1 MTLRIIRRA
10 LLSVSDKTGLLD
22 LARGLAGFHVE
33 LISTGGTRKTLADA
47 GLAVR
52 DVSEVTGF
60 PEMLDGRVKTLHPR
74 IHGGILAVRDNPEH
88 VKTLQEQ
95 GIQPIDL
102 VVCNLYPFSATVN
115 RPGASH
121 EEIIENIDIGGPSMV
136 RSAAKNYQD
145 VAIVT
150 SPRQYKAVLEELGRN
165 KGALTLETRERLAAE
180 AFAHTA
186 AYDNVISMY
195 FAVQRGIAFL
205 PAGRLENAPLTNGPS
220 GSSSPIDNLP
230 IVLDL
235 HFQRKQLLR
244 YGENPHQRA
253 AFYVEPDAP
262 PASIARTEVLHGK
275 ELSYNNLLDLDSALN
290 LVREFAEPA
299 AVVIK
304 HNNPCGA
311 AIAGSLVEAFRK
323 AYEGDPLSAFG
334 GILGFNREVDE
345 ATAMQITEP
354 NRFVECIVAPGFSDA
369 AFHVLTTRPTWKKSV
384 RLLKIGPLDALH
396 RGVYTPRSPR
406 DYRRVDGGLLVQDRD
421 AGSDDFGQ
429 LKVVTK
435 RAPTEEE
442 MRDLRFTWLV
452 CKHVKSNAI
461 VLGKDSMV
469 VGVGAG
475 QMSRV
480 DSVQIAVRK
489 AAQRSKGA
497 VLASDAFFPFRDN
510 VDEAARAGVT
520 AIIQPGGSVR
530 DAESIQAC
538 DEHGLAMVFTG
549 IRHFRH

>member
-1 MTLRIIRRA
+1 MTLRFIRRA

-22 LARGLAGFHVE
+22 LARGLAAFHVE
-33 LISTGGTRKTLADA
+33 LISTGGTRKALADA
-47 GLAVR
+47 GLSVR
-52 DVSEVTGF
+52 DISEVTGF

-74 IHGGILAVRDNPEH
+74 IHGGILAVRDHPEH
-88 VKTLQEQ
+88 VRTMQEQ

-136 RSAAKNYQD
+136 RSAAKNYHD

-150 SPRQYKAVLEELGRN
+150 SPDQYVAILDEMRQHN
-165 KGALTLETRERLAAE
+165 GALSLATRERLAAA
-180 AFAHTA
+180 AFARTA
-186 AYDNVISMY
+186 AYDRAISAY
-195 FAVQRGIAFL
+195 FSGTGVSSVHAQDRRD
-205 PAGRLENAPLTNGPS
+205 AGPTTESFPTA
-220 GSSSPIDNLP
+220 
-230 IVLDL
+230 LDL
-235 HFQRKQLLR
+235 SLKRRQSLR

-262 PASIARTEVLHGK
+262 PASIARAEVLHGK

-290 LVREFAEPA
+290 LVREFTEPA
-299 AVVIK
+299 AVVVK

-345 ATAMQITEP
+345 ATAMQISEP
-354 NRFVECIVAPGFSDA
+354 NRFVECIVAPGFSEA
-369 AFHVLTTRPTWKKSV
+369 ALHVLTTRPTWKKNV
-384 RLLKIGPLDALH
+384 RLLKIGPLEVGGA
-396 RGVYTPRSPR
+396 GVSPVRPKR

-421 AGSDDFGQ
+421 TGSDDFGQ

-435 RAPTEEE
+435 RAPNEEE
-442 MRDLRFTWLV
+442 RRDLRFSWLV

-461 VLGKDSMV
+461 VLGKDGMI

-489 AAQRSKGA
+489 AGERSKGA

-530 DAESIQAC
+530 DADSIQAC
-538 DEHGLAMVFTG
+538 DEHGLAMAFTG